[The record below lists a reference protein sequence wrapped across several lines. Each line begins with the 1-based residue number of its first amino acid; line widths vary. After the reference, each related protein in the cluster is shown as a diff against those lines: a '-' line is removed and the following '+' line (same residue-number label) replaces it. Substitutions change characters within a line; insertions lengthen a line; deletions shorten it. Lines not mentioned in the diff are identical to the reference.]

1 MNIQDADEE
10 SPLHLAIDARNP
22 IGVKYL
28 LEKGQSQIS
37 GADPGLL
44 MEGTANPVEG
54 TLDLYI
60 FYSLKTL

>member
-44 MEGTANPVEG
+44 MEGVATPYRG
-54 TLDLYI
+54 Y
-60 FYSLKTL
+60 